1 MTTPGSKQPDTI
13 VETLEQPRWAG
24 LQRAWPKLL
33 GLAIWLG
40 LLAAYWQYT
49 RVNGITPLESVQRL
63 VEFMASSGAG
73 ILVYILVYMLRPVL
87 FFPATLLTL
96 AGGYL
101 YGPVL
106 GVAVVVVA
114 SNLSS
119 LVAYN
124 IGRFFGAGIL
134 DQSASSGVLQQY
146 AERMRRNSFETVL
159 IMRFIFLPY
168 DLVSYFSGF
177 LRIRWQGF
185 LLATALGSI
194 PGTIAF
200 VLFGA
205 SIEGGF
211 TGELP
216 QLNGTMLAV
225 GVLMFVVSLGLSRW
239 FRRREAKRN
248 DARLVVTASAVS
260 EAAGD

>member
-1 MTTPGSKQPDTI
+1 MTNASEKPAQTR
-13 VETLEQPRWAG
+13 LR
-24 LQRAWPKLL
+24 RAWPKLL
-33 GLAIWLG
+33 GLAIWLA
-40 LLAAYWQYT
+40 LLIAYWQYT
-49 RVNGITPLESVQRL
+49 RSSGITPLESVQRL

-101 YGPVL
+101 YGPFL

-119 LVAYN
+119 MVAYT

-134 DQSASSGVLQQY
+134 DQSADSGILQSY
-146 AERMRRNSFETVL
+146 ADRMRRNSFETVL

-194 PGTIAF
+194 PGTISF

-216 QLNGTMLAV
+216 QLNGAMLAV
-225 GVLMFVVSLGLSRW
+225 GVLMFAVSLGLSRW
-239 FRRREAKRN
+239 FRRREARRS
-248 DARLVVTASAVS
+248 DAKLVVAASAVS
-260 EAAGD
+260 EAASD

>member
-1 MTTPGSKQPDTI
+1 MISPGSEQPHTT
-13 VETLEQPRWAG
+13 VEVLEQPRRAG
-24 LQRAWPKLL
+24 PQRAWPKLL
-33 GLAIWLG
+33 GLAVWLT
-40 LLAAYWQYT
+40 LLVAYWHFV
-49 RVNGITPLESVQRL
+49 RSNGITPLESVQRL
-63 VEFMASSGAG
+63 VVFMTASGAG
-73 ILVYILVYMLRPVL
+73 VLVYILIYMLRPIL

-101 YGPVL
+101 YGPFL
-106 GVAVVVVA
+106 GVIVVIVA

-119 LVAYN
+119 MVAYS

-134 DQSASSGVLQQY
+134 DQSADSGMLQQY
-146 AERMRRNSFETVL
+146 AERMRHNSFETVL

-177 LRIRWQGF
+177 LRVRWQGF

-211 TGELP
+211 TGQLP

-225 GVLMFVVSLGLSRW
+225 GTLMFVVSLGLSRW
-239 FRRREAKRN
+239 FRRREATRN

>member
-1 MTTPGSKQPDTI
+1 MTLPGSEQPDTT
-13 VETLEQPRWAG
+13 VEVLEQPRWAG

-33 GLAIWLG
+33 GLAIWLTL
-40 LLAAYWQYT
+40 LLAYWHYV
-49 RVNGITPLESVQRL
+49 RSNGITPLESVQRL

-73 ILVYILVYMLRPVL
+73 VLVYILVYMLRPVL

-119 LVAYN
+119 MVAYT

-134 DQSASSGVLQQY
+134 DQSTDSGILQQY

-168 DLVSYFSGF
+168 DLVSYFSAF

-185 LLATALGSI
+185 LLAKRLFEK
-194 PGTIAF
+194 PGIA
-200 VLFGA
+200 G
-205 SIEGGF
+205 IRG
-211 TGELP
+211 
-216 QLNGTMLAV
+216 
-225 GVLMFVVSLGLSRW
+225 
-239 FRRREAKRN
+239 
-248 DARLVVTASAVS
+248 
-260 EAAGD
+260 

>member
-1 MTTPGSKQPDTI
+1 MISPGSEQPDTT
-13 VETLEQPRWAG
+13 VEVLEQSRWAG

-33 GLAIWLG
+33 GLAIWLA
-40 LLAAYWQYT
+40 LLAAYWYYV
-49 RVNGITPLESVQRL
+49 RSNGITPLESVQRL

-73 ILVYILVYMLRPVL
+73 ILVYVLVYMLRPVL

-101 YGPVL
+101 YGPFL

-119 LVAYN
+119 MVAYT

-134 DQSASSGVLQQY
+134 DQSADSGVLQKY

-225 GVLMFVVSLGLSRW
+225 GTLMFVVSLGLSRW

>member
-1 MTTPGSKQPDTI
+1 MTSPVSELPDTT
-13 VETLEQPRWAG
+13 VATLEQPRWAA

-134 DQSASSGVLQQY
+134 DQSADSGVLQQY

-225 GVLMFVVSLGLSRW
+225 GVVMFVVSLGLSRW

-260 EAAGD
+260 EATGD

>member
-1 MTTPGSKQPDTI
+1 MIASSTEQPDGN
-13 VETLEQPRWAG
+13 VDTLKQPRWAAVR
-24 LQRAWPKLL
+24 RAWPKLL
-33 GLAIWLG
+33 GLAVWLT
-40 LLAAYWQYT
+40 LLVSYWYYV
-49 RVNGITPLESVQRL
+49 RSNGITPLESVQRL
-63 VEFMASSGAG
+63 VVFMSASGAG
-73 ILVYILVYMLRPVL
+73 VLVYILIYMLRPIL

-101 YGPVL
+101 YGPIL

-134 DQSASSGVLQQY
+134 DQSADSGVLQQY

-177 LRIRWQGF
+177 LRVRWQGF

-200 VLFGA
+200 VFFGA

-211 TGELP
+211 TGQLP

-225 GVLMFVVSLGLSRW
+225 GVLMFVISLGLSRW
-239 FRRREAKRN
+239 FRRREA
-248 DARLVVTASAVS
+248 SATQGL
-260 EAAGD
+260 EIPG